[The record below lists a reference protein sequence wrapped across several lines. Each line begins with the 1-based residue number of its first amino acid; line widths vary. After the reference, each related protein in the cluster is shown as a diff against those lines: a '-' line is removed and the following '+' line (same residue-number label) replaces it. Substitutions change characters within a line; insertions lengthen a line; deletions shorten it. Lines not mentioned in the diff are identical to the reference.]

1 MKTYIDYIL
10 IGMKENLAYP
20 SAVWAKFFSRIIYLY
35 LQFSIWKALFA
46 SNSQT
51 NMSLNQNDTLKYVAV
66 ATIISTFME
75 CSTIDWLNAQI
86 QTGNIAMD
94 FIRPVNFKGMLFS
107 RHLGDTIVKMIFYC
121 IPLSV
126 VVVMIMGKQLL
137 CPTQFFYGI
146 LSVILAYGIQFLYS
160 LIIGLLA
167 LWLIVTWPLN
177 MLLGAIYKLLSGVW
191 IPVTMF
197 PDLLYRINLFL
208 PFRAI
213 YAIPVTI
220 LTQKM
225 EANDITGALLT
236 QLLWI
241 GILFLFTEIV
251 WFFGKRKL
259 IVQGG

>member
-1 MKTYIDYIL
+1 
-10 IGMKENLAYP
+10 
-20 SAVWAKFFSRIIYLY
+20 
-35 LQFSIWKALFA
+35 
-46 SNSQT
+46 
-51 NMSLNQNDTLKYVAV
+51 
-66 ATIISTFME
+66 
-75 CSTIDWLNAQI
+75 
-86 QTGNIAMD
+86 
-94 FIRPVNFKGMLFS
+94 
-107 RHLGDTIVKMIFYC
+107 
-121 IPLSV
+121 
-126 VVVMIMGKQLL
+126 MGKQLL

>member
-1 MKTYIDYIL
+1 MKPYIDYIL
-10 IGMKENLAYP
+10 IGMKEHLAYP
-20 SAVWAKFFSRIIYLY
+20 GAVWAKFFSRIIYLY

-46 SNSQT
+46 SNSQI

-66 ATIISTFME
+66 ATIISTFIE
-75 CSTIDWLNAQI
+75 CNTIDWLNAQI
-86 QTGNIAMD
+86 QTGNIALD
-94 FIRPVNFKGMLFS
+94 LIRPVNFKGMLFF
-107 RHLGDTIVKMIFYC
+107 RQLGDTIVKIMFYC

-126 VVVMIMGKQLL
+126 VVVIIMGNQFL
-137 CPTQFFYGI
+137 CPFQFFYGI
-146 LSVILAYGIQFLYS
+146 LSVIFAYGIQLLYS

-167 LWLIVTWPLN
+167 FWLIVTWPLN

-197 PDLLYRINLFL
+197 PDFLYRINLFL

-213 YAIPVTI
+213 YAIPVTL

-225 EANDITGALLT
+225 EVYDITVALLT

-241 GILFLFTEIV
+241 GILYLITEIV
-251 WFFGKRKL
+251 WFEGNRKL